1 MLRTGMA
8 SRPWM
13 RVPRKGRR
21 EAIGPR
27 ISEPLSSVQ
36 KSAKC
41 LLHLHAYLVVVGS
54 LPCLARHIS
63 LFESLERGGGGA
75 WGKLGGWN
83 ERKFYLE
90 LF

>member
-54 LPCLARHIS
+54 LPCFFPTPS
-63 LFESLERGGGGA
+63 LVVVAFCAAAPFQVR
-75 WGKLGGWN
+75 
-83 ERKFYLE
+83 
-90 LF
+90 